1 MDRLSDRALA
11 LVPSGV
17 ISGYSLDR
25 ERAFGPGLW
34 LFDARTAAGEPILLQ
49 LVVLRAADSDNDRVA
64 RDLQERKLWTTT
76 QQLLA
81 REPASIL
88 DFGSSDAPSGERLLF
103 WTLPWVPS
111 AEKVASLGAEIAL
124 VELGLALARE
134 LAERHVRGRATPQLT
149 EHALERGDE
158 RLAARMLGLPL
169 VIGADWLVAELLPTR
184 LAPEET
190 LLERCEESGDLWRL
204 GQLLTALAIDHELS
218 PELSR
223 LLERLAHAQPAQRPS
238 RATEVI
244 VALEAQ
250 LADFIGRAAMVV
262 LDTVR
267 LEALAPGE
275 LDQLLLKAG
284 GASTVVEA
292 AALPSSEPEVVFLS
306 EIELAPAV
314 EAPQPRM
321 EAGGAGARGAREN
334 GAAPRSSAH
343 REGGVAEARGEELSE
358 APLEPDPA
366 LASSERAA
374 ALAEPVLEPTFA
386 RGRATD
392 PAPPTPFEVDDL
404 EVDLASFRP
413 RRWPRVMLFAALG
426 LLLASLLWQLR
437 T

>member
-1 MDRLSDRALA
+1 MDRLGDRALA
-11 LVPSGV
+11 LVPTGA
-17 ISGYSLDR
+17 ISGYSLER

-34 LFDARTAAGEPILLQ
+34 LFDARTPAGEPILLQ
-49 LVVLRAADSDNDRVA
+49 LVVLRAAASDGDRVA
-64 RDLQERKLWTTT
+64 RDLEERKLWTTT

-88 DFGSSDAPSGERLLF
+88 DFGSSDGPSGERLLF
-103 WTLPWVPS
+103 WTLPWVPP

-124 VELGLALARE
+124 VEVGLALARE

-149 EHALERGDE
+149 EHALVRGDE
-158 RLAARMLGLPL
+158 GLAARILGLPL

-184 LAPEET
+184 LGPEET
-190 LLERCEESGDLWRL
+190 LHERCEESGDLWRL
-204 GQLLTALAIDHELS
+204 GQLLTALAIDHPLS

-223 LLERLAHAQPAQRPS
+223 LLERLAHAQPEQRPS
-238 RATEVI
+238 RVTEVI

-275 LDQLLLKAG
+275 LDQLFLKAG

-292 AALPSSEPEVVFLS
+292 AALPSSEPEVLFLP
-306 EIELAPAV
+306 EVDLAPAQ
-314 EAPQPRM
+314 EAPEPAR
-321 EAGGAGARGAREN
+321 EAG
-334 GAAPRSSAH
+334 APRPSAD
-343 REGGVAEARGEELSE
+343 REGGL
-358 APLEPDPA
+358 
-366 LASSERAA
+366 AA

-392 PAPPTPFEVDDL
+392 PAPSPSFEVDDL
-404 EVDLASFRP
+404 EMDLAAIHP
-413 RRWPRVMLFAALG
+413 RKWPRIMRFVALW
-426 LLLASLLWQLR
+426 LLLASVLWLLR